1 MHIVI
6 DCREWNAHNGAGISH
21 YIEGIVKALLKQ
33 KTQHHFSLFFFEE
46 MFLPASQIFAKDART
61 NYFFEK
67 KSIPFW
73 SSHILFAQKVM
84 ALKPDLFF
92 APAGQLPLFFRGRS
106 VVTIHDLAIYLHPE
120 WFPGTGIGKWFS
132 TKWIVPRSIRQASKI
147 VAVSESTKKDLLSFF
162 AIPPEKIHV
171 VYPGIDPQVVSPES
185 FSQQKKKNSFF
196 LFLGTLEPRKNVG
209 LILKAF
215 DLFLEAH
222 PSEQKNLSLI
232 LAGKRGWK
240 YASLLQEIERINKKY
255 APAQHSVILEKGY
268 VPTQEKG
275 QLLREA
281 TLFLFPS
288 LYEGFGM
295 PVLEALSVGIPVI
308 TAKNSSLVEIGAK
321 EVTYVSSQNPQEMMK
336 AMEQYYVV

>member
-84 ALKPDLFF
+84 ALKPVLF
-92 APAGQLPLFFRGRS
+92 
-106 VVTIHDLAIYLHPE
+106 
-120 WFPGTGIGKWFS
+120 
-132 TKWIVPRSIRQASKI
+132 
-147 VAVSESTKKDLLSFF
+147 FF

-196 LFLGTLEPRKNVG
+196 PFLGTLEPRRNVG

-268 VPTQEKG
+268 VTTQEKG
-275 QLLREA
+275 ELLREA

-308 TAKNSSLVEIGAK
+308 
-321 EVTYVSSQNPQEMMK
+321 
-336 AMEQYYVV
+336 